1 MPVPLNPDKYR
12 SPSVFEP
19 QDFLSY
25 MQKSGHITEQE
36 KAPDAAILCYQKSLF
51 DFVVDKHRVRFHTG
65 YFRQHLAYIEA
76 PENPGARIAIVGKFG
91 IGAPAAAVMLEE
103 LIAWGVGSFVSIGT
117 AGGLVKGLHPGAVV
131 LCTGALRDE
140 GVS

>member
-25 MQKSGHITEQE
+25 MQKSGHITEAE

-65 YFRQHLAYIEA
+65 YFKQHLAYLED
-76 PENPGARIAIVGKFG
+76 PENPAS
-91 IGAPAAAVMLEE
+91 
-103 LIAWGVGSFVSIGT
+103 GSPSSGNS
-117 AGGLVKGLHPGAVV
+117 ASERRRPPS
-131 LCTGALRDE
+131 CSR
-140 GVS
+140 SS